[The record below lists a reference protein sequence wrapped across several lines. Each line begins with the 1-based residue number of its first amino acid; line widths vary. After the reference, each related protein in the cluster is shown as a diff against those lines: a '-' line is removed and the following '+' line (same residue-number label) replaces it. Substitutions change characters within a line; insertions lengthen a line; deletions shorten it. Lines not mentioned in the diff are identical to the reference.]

1 MQLWSLLL
9 WSCEDGQKVGDTLGL
24 AQGCSGG
31 LKFGALGFCLWP
43 WLERGWGGGRKTPG
57 ARHGS
62 AIEPAPAPGLLRVE
76 LPGVAVDPAPVGLQL
91 EAAGIAAFP

>member
-9 WSCEDGQKVGDTLGL
+9 WSCEGSQKVGDTLGWHKV
-24 AQGCSGG
+24 AGG
-31 LKFGALGFCLWP
+31 GSNSELWGSALGH
-43 WLERGWGGGRKTPG
+43 GWGGGRKTPG

-62 AIEPAPAPGLLRVE
+62 AIEPSPAPGLLRVE

-91 EAAGIAAFP
+91 EATGIAAFP